1 MSGGAWCGPQEAGS
15 QEGSGGGR
23 RERVGWPG
31 GDGMKLGFQTSNIYL
46 VGCDPNCQVTK
57 TGLRIRIGYFI
68 TH

>member
-1 MSGGAWCGPQEAGS
+1 MSGGARCSQEARS

-23 RERVGWPG
+23 RKLVGWLD

-57 TGLRIRIGYFI
+57 TGLRIWIGYFL
-68 TH
+68 TR